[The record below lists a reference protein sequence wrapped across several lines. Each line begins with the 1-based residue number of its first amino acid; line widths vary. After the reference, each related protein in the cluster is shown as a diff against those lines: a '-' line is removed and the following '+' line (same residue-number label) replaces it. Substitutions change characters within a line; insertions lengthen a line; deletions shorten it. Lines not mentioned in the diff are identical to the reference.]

1 MIKQR
6 YMPTRSR
13 PLSFT
18 RFLVL
23 AILAA
28 FSGCASDALNLA
40 PAAPDTPWKP
50 APQDTASSENTSGKL
65 DMPLGFSVP
74 VVPEASVLPAAPVI
88 NPGRV
93 YGLPELIDIAQQ
105 ENPDTRLAWN
115 RARQAALAVG
125 VVDSTFLPRL
135 SANVISGWQKTHTP
149 LPLLPGNHSINTEMH
164 GVVPALALE
173 WLIFDFGQ
181 RKAIAEGARQAS
193 FAANVLFNG
202 SHQKIIHDVTHAYY
216 QYGGAHSQTVVAA
229 QALKN
234 AHQIARAVEG
244 RRKAG
249 LATVLETAQANQ
261 QVAQAKLR
269 QVTAQ
274 GNQQIA
280 YQALLAAVGLP
291 ATMDIKISPPP
302 KHALPGTNSTLT
314 DEAIRM
320 AISRR
325 PDVLASYAA
334 MKASAQGI
342 TAAKAEFL
350 PKVYLGAVAARSHT
364 NFDVRG
370 LPSLSQQTGS
380 SSVILGVT
388 IPIFDGGLR
397 SARLQDARIQAASA
411 ADVFQKS
418 QQAAMREMIAASDM
432 LRTALASYQAA
443 SELVRTA
450 KTTYDG
456 ALEAYRHGLGTLTAV
471 TMADTAL
478 LDAQQARMDARTASQ
493 AAAANLAFVMGD
505 MTTARESW
513 VGQDVLTRPG
523 LAGDFQ

>member
-1 MIKQR
+1 MIKQALF
-6 YMPTRSR
+6 PI
-13 PLSFT
+13 
-18 RFLVL
+18 RFNPALRQPGLVL
-23 AILAA
+23 AMCMVL
-28 FSGCASDALNLA
+28 SGCASDALTLA
-40 PAAPDTPWKP
+40 PASPDKPWKP
-50 APQDTASSENTSGKL
+50 SPKDPVVSAMTSGS
-65 DMPLGFSVP
+65 PEVPSGFGVP
-74 VVPEASVLPAAPVI
+74 VLPEVSVLPTAPTI
-88 NPGRV
+88 DSKRA
-93 YGLPELIDIAQQ
+93 YGLPELIDIAQR

-125 VVDSTFLPRL
+125 LVEATFLPRL

-149 LPLLPGNHSINTEMH
+149 LPLLPGNRSINTELN

-181 RKAIAEGARQAS
+181 RSALAEGARQAS

-202 SHQKIIHDVTHAYY
+202 THQKIIHEVTHAYY
-216 QYGGAHSQTVVAA
+216 QYGGANAQIQVAD

-234 AHQIARAVEG
+234 ARQIANAVEA

-249 LATVLETAQANQ
+249 LATVLETSQANQ

-280 YQALLAAVGLP
+280 YQALLAAAGLP
-291 ATMDIKISPPP
+291 ANMHIKINAPQ
-302 KHALPGTNSTLT
+302 KNTLPGTNTMLT
-314 DEAIRM
+314 DEAIRL

-334 MKASAQGI
+334 MKASEQGI
-342 TAAKAEFL
+342 TAAEAEFL
-350 PKVYLGAVAARSHT
+350 PKVYLGAVAATNRT

-370 LPSLSQQTGS
+370 LPSLQQQTS
-380 SSVILGVT
+380 SSNVILGVT

-397 SARLQDARIQAASA
+397 SARLHDARIQADKAS
-411 ADVFQKS
+411 DVFQQS
-418 QQAAMREMIAASDM
+418 QQAAMREIIAASNM
-432 LRTALASYQAA
+432 LRTALASHQAA

-450 KTTYDG
+450 QTTYDG
-456 ALEAYRHGLGTLTAV
+456 ALEAYRQGLGTLTAV
-471 TMADTAL
+471 TIADTAL

-493 AAAANLAFVMGD
+493 VAAANLAFMMGN
-505 MTTARESW
+505 MTAARESW
-513 VGQDVLTRPG
+513 IE
-523 LAGDFQ
+523 